1 MEGNVL
7 FNDTLNTFYF
17 WLHVI
22 GFIVKNH
29 SNNKRENLLLPLHGL
44 LFLISSRGYFIYVQT
59 ELTLTSTLFFDSRH
73 DLLVVNVDS
82 KLPSMPDFLEGDLS
96 RGFGLFKVGKYNN
109 QGHPVK
115 SSIVS
120 GESVL
125 IRPIKPFGE
134 NNSQSCEFTFL
145 LLRFC

>member
-1 MEGNVL
+1 M
-7 FNDTLNTFYF
+7 
-17 WLHVI
+17 
-22 GFIVKNH
+22 
-29 SNNKRENLLLPLHGL
+29 
-44 LFLISSRGYFIYVQT
+44 
-59 ELTLTSTLFFDSRH
+59 TSTLFFDSRH

-134 NNSQSCEFTFL
+134 NNSQSCEFKILFL
-145 LLRFC
+145 DILLI